1 MEIGILVILM
11 CTIAFAMVARRV
23 STTIITAPMFF
34 LAVGFIIAST
44 HMLEAEHAEHLLH
57 FVAEVSLVILLFIDA
72 SKIDLKILIKQ
83 RAWPLRML
91 LIGLPLSIGIG
102 FLLAIPFFPH
112 WPIWLVALIAAILS
126 PTDAALGQAVVSN
139 ENVPLQER
147 QSLVVESGLNDGLAL
162 PVILL
167 FASLVS
173 LSGSESTNWY
183 LFSAKQL
190 ILGPFMGALLG
201 FIGAKAFLFVQARK
215 YTEQAT
221 EGVAALALA
230 GSAYLSATLIG
241 GNGFIAA
248 FVAGLTFGNFVKGHC
263 RFIYEFTEGEGQ
275 MLIWG
280 SFLVI
285 GLGLLP
291 EALEHLDY
299 RTLFYILLS
308 LFVVRPLAI
317 YISLLGSTT
326 LPLTRLFFGWFGPR
340 GLATALFA
348 LLVTEGMEAEYAHS
362 ILVVAINAVWI
373 SALLHGV
380 SAGLGANWYAKMISK
395 KTV

>member
-1 MEIGILVILM
+1 MELGILVVLVCAIV
-11 CTIAFAMVARRV
+11 FAMFARRA

-34 LAVGFIIAST
+34 LAVGFTLAYT
-44 HMLEAEHAEHLLH
+44 HVLNAEHAEHMLH
-57 FVAEVSLVILLFIDA
+57 LVAEVSLVILLFLDA
-72 SKIDLKILIKQ
+72 AKIDLRVLKKQ
-83 RAWPLRML
+83 HVWPLRML

-102 FLLAIPFFPH
+102 FLFAIPFFPH
-112 WPIWLVALIAAILS
+112 LPLGLVALIAAILS

-139 ENVPLQER
+139 ESVPLQER

-162 PVILL
+162 PIILL
-167 FASLVS
+167 FASIVS
-173 LSGSESTNWY
+173 IGDSESTNWF
-183 LFSAKQL
+183 LFSGKQL
-190 ILGPFMGALLG
+190 ILGPLVGIALGLMGA
-201 FIGAKAFLFVQARK
+201 KVFLFVEARK
-215 YTEQAT
+215 YTAQAT
-221 EGVAALALA
+221 EGIAALALA
-230 GSAYLSATLIG
+230 GSAYLSAALVG

-248 FVAGLTFGNFVKGHC
+248 FVAGLTFGHFVKGHC

-299 RTLFYILLS
+299 RTLSYILIS

-317 YISLLGSTT
+317 YISLLGSTAK
-326 LPLTRLFFGWFGPR
+326 PLTRLFFGWFGPR

-348 LLVTEGMEAEYAHS
+348 LLVTDGMDAEYTHA

-373 SALLHGV
+373 SALLHGIT
-380 SAGLGANWYAKMISK
+380 AGAGAGWYARIISK
-395 KTV
+395 E